1 MKKTIIVI
9 HLIFISLTFSSFSQ
23 SLVNK
28 TTVRQ
33 IASGVKHYHVTLS
46 EKPWNLNVLEIDLTN
61 SLIHMETSTANDN
74 IVGNERTSSQAI
86 RKNKEGHEVI
96 GAINGDFYN
105 PENGLIIGQQV
116 INGEFLK
123 SEQSSNWSEIAFTE
137 NNAPLIGRFSFT
149 GSVKWKDKTNTLH
162 GVNST
167 RYTDHLVMYNHFFGN
182 STSTNQWGY
191 EVLLKPVQ
199 PWIVNDTVKC
209 VVLSVENRIG
219 NMKISE
225 GNVVLSGHGTSETF
239 FSNLSLNDTV
249 SIFAGLTAGKN
260 KITQLIS
267 GFPKIVKEGKN
278 YASEGYKEE
287 GGSKTFDIERHPR
300 TAVGFNEDKTKFFMF
315 VVDGRQTISIGMSLQ
330 ELADAMIEFG
340 VYEGINLDGG
350 GSSTMVVKNK
360 IVNSPSDLS
369 ERAVANSLLVVSAEQ
384 MEIDKV
390 TLTPDTVVTDLTKPI
405 QFYFTSFDKYGYE
418 QSYKFSDASTFITDP
433 LIGSF
438 TNNVFTPLNTG
449 TTKLISS
456 FSDVADT
463 ATINV
468 EYYEGEKI
476 ISSMEKI
483 DDWYISGK
491 DIDTLKSN
499 VNVSTF
505 TKSEGEGCVELNYY
519 FTYKTGVTNFA
530 YINTDIPI
538 YGVPESIKIDGLS
551 DGLKHTLA
559 FFVTDENGEEFGFLC
574 DNTMT
579 ESIEFETFTAKLTN
593 PIKTVGTSKFYFP
606 IRIKKIAIAL
616 NSSKTVDA
624 IYRGT
629 IYLDNLRIKYPN
641 DPTSL
646 ETNYIPSKFQLQ
658 QNYPN
663 PFNPCTTIEYSFPHS
678 ELGSSDPIS
687 VSLIVY
693 DILGHEVSTLVNE
706 KQNPGSYKVEFNGKN
721 LATGIYFYRL
731 KVGNIV
737 DSKRMIL
744 LK

>member
-1 MKKTIIVI
+1 MTKQIIVF
-9 HLIFISLTFSSFSQ
+9 HLIVFTFITTSYSQ
-23 SLVNK
+23 SLFDN
-28 TTVRQ
+28 TTVKQ
-33 IASGVKHYHVTLS
+33 IAAGVKLYHATNS
-46 EKPWNLNVLEIDLTN
+46 QKPWNLNVLEIDLTN
-61 SLIHMETSTANDN
+61 PLIHMESSTANDN
-74 IVGNERTSSQAI
+74 IMGNERTSSQAS

-105 PENGLIIGQQV
+105 TENGLIIGQQV
-116 INGEFLK
+116 INGEMLK

-149 GSVKWKDKTNTLH
+149 GNVKSKNKTNTLH

-191 EVLLKPVQ
+191 EVLLKPLQ

-219 NMKISE
+219 NMKITES
-225 GNVVLSGHGTSETF
+225 NVVLSGHGLSETF
-239 FSNLSLNDTV
+239 LSNLSLNDTV

-267 GFPKIVKEGKN
+267 GFPKIVKDGKN
-278 YASEGYKEE
+278 YASEGYIEE
-287 GGSKTFDIERHPR
+287 GGTKTFDIERHPR
-300 TAVGFNEDKTKFFMF
+300 TSVGINKDSTKLFMF
-315 VVDGRQTISIGMSLQ
+315 VVDGRQSISIGMSLQ
-330 ELADAMIEFG
+330 ELAETMIGFG

-360 IVNSPSDLS
+360 IVNSYSDLS

-384 MEIDKV
+384 IEIDKV
-390 TLTPDTVVTDLTKPI
+390 TLTPDIVVTDLTKPI

-456 FSDVADT
+456 FRDVADT

-483 DDWYISGK
+483 DEWYITGK

-579 ESIEFETFTAKLTN
+579 ESVDFETFTAKLTN
-593 PIKTVGTSKFYFP
+593 PIKTVSTSKFYFP
-606 IRIKKIAIAL
+606 IRIKKIAVAL
-616 NSSKTVDA
+616 NSSKTADA

-629 IYLDNLRIKYPN
+629 IYFDNLRIKYPN
-641 DPTSL
+641 DPTSV
-646 ETNYIPSKFQLQ
+646 ETNNIPSQFQLQ

-663 PFNPCTTIEYSFPHS
+663 PFNPCTTIEYSLPYS
-678 ELGSSDPIS
+678 GLGSSDPIL

-693 DILGHEVSTLVNE
+693 DILGHEITTLVNE
-706 KQNPGSYKVEFNGKN
+706 KQTHASYKVEFDGKG
-721 LATGIYFYRL
+721 LASGIYFYRI
-731 KVGNIV
+731 KAGNIT